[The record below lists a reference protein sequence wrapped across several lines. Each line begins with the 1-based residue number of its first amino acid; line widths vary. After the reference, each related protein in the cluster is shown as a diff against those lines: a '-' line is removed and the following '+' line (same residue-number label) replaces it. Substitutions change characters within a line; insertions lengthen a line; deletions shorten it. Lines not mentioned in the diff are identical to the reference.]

1 VAMFSPLKLEIVM
14 VEKIKRYQ
22 SQKDG
27 QLKQIAQV
35 YGKFINE
42 KPDFDY
48 YVVVFA
54 PATVPIMVG
63 SVIPVPMS
71 GMRIYLGDDVGQDLS
86 LGLGLPLTD
95 AKKPKIP

>member
-1 VAMFSPLKLEIVM
+1 MDMFSPLKLEVVV

-27 QLKQIAQV
+27 QLKQIVQV

-42 KPDFDY
+42 KPDFAY
-48 YVVVFA
+48 YVVIYA
-54 PATVPIMVG
+54 PATVPIVSG
-63 SVIPVPMS
+63 SVVPVPMS
-71 GMRIYLGDDVGQDLS
+71 GMRIYLGDDVGQDLP
-86 LGLGLPLTD
+86 LGLSLTD